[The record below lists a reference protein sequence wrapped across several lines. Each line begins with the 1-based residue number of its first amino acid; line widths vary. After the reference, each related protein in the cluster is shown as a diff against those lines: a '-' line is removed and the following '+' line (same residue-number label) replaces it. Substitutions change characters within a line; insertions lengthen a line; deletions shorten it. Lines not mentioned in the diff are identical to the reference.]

1 MIKEIYLIVLH
12 KLVKQI
18 IARTDIHKAII
29 INITIIIDEKY
40 QKEVAISKIIINT
53 IFIKN

>member
-40 QKEVAISKIIINT
+40 Q
-53 IFIKN
+53 